1 MKAKIILTF
10 IFSAAFFMV
19 AFSQE
24 AKSEDG
30 SHFLVD
36 FEKFSP
42 PIREMAQSFEGQPA
56 EQFLASDITGK
67 EHFLGDYKGKKVILW
82 FWSKDEIISTS
93 HIRALN
99 ATKEHNKDLVILSF
113 ARGTKSDV
121 KAYADANNINFAVI
135 PNADVFGQMAYAAD
149 LGYPRYFF
157 IDEYGIIKQVWPAES
172 FQEGVNPYNAISDLL
187 VKI

>member
-1 MKAKIILTF
+1 M
-10 IFSAAFFMV
+10 AAF
-19 AFSQE
+19 AQD

-36 FEKFSP
+36 FGKFSP
-42 PIREMAQSFEGQPA
+42 PVRAMVESFEGKPA
-56 EQFLASDITGK
+56 EQFLANDITGK
-67 EHFLGDYKGKKVILW
+67 EHFLSDYKGKKVILW
-82 FWSKDEIISTS
+82 FWSKDETLSTN
-93 HIRALN
+93 HIGALN
-99 ATKEHNKDLVILSF
+99 ATQEHNKDLVILSF
-113 ARGTKSDV
+113 ARGTTSEV
-121 KAYADANNINFAVI
+121 KAFADANNINFAVI

-172 FQEGVNPYNAISDLL
+172 LQEGINPYNAIADML

>member
-10 IFSAAFFMV
+10 IFSAIFFMA
-19 AFSQE
+19 AFAQE
-24 AKSEDG
+24 AKSADG

-42 PIREMAQSFEGQPA
+42 PVRDMAQSFEGRPA
-56 EQFLASDITGK
+56 EQFLANDINGK

-82 FWSKDEIISTS
+82 FWSKDESLSTG

-99 ATKEHNKDLVILSF
+99 ATQEHNKDLVILSF
-113 ARGTKSDV
+113 ARGTKTEV
-121 KAYADANNINFAVI
+121 KAFADASDINFTVI

-172 FQEGVNPYNAISDLL
+172 FDEGVNPYNAIADML